1 MTVVVAIVEGVERS
15 LLQSLTQRG
24 ELDWFSRKLA
34 SSSYFK
40 LGSGVVPYEP
50 PNLTS
55 AFSGVS
61 PGEHGCFSYWECDS
75 DRGLPRILDAN
86 DVKAP
91 RVWNWPELA
100 HKKFGVL
107 NVQLTHP
114 PTAINGFLI
123 SYLMQQSL
131 HYTYPADLARR
142 LNADGIRYAHDVSA
156 FYRGEAAEF
165 FSGEVTRIAQFQ
177 LDAALHLASSVDIL
191 ILNLTLADRVSH
203 FLWAEVENKPLD
215 SNNHIVQAYRFL
227 DAALARLEEKSA
239 GDPMLV
245 FSEMGFGPIDYF
257 VSLDA
262 ELQKRGLQVL
272 DNQGKVNVTKSVAM
286 ETVQGTH
293 GLKVIGN
300 SAGYDLRVEEVCGVL
315 KELIFQD
322 GSPIVA
328 DAQPREEVFHGPYV
342 HLAPDIVITPANL
355 RRPPMGDQRW
365 ARHVNRELQ
374 TGWHRSGGFGLL
386 VGGALAVSGD
396 EFALESIAPT
406 VARLLG
412 SDIPSFCKHPSLV
425 A

>member
-15 LLQSLTQRG
+15 FLQSLIQRG
-24 ELDWFSRKLA
+24 ELEWFSRNFTL
-34 SSSYFK
+34 SPYFK

-61 PGEHGCFSYWECDS
+61 PGEHGCFSYWSCDS
-75 DRGLPRILDAN
+75 DPGLPRVLDAN
-86 DVKAP
+86 DVKVP
-91 RVWNWPELA
+91 RVWNWLETA

-114 PTAINGFLI
+114 PTQINGFMI

-131 HYTYPADLARR
+131 HYTYPADLART
-142 LNADGIRYAHDVSA
+142 LNARGIRYAHDVSA
-156 FYRGEAAEF
+156 FYRGETAEF
-165 FSGEVTRIAQFQ
+165 FSQEVTRIAQFQ
-177 LDAALHLASSVDIL
+177 LEAALHLASSVDVL

-203 FLWAEVENKPLD
+203 FLWAEVENNPLD
-215 SNNHIVQAYRFL
+215 FNNHIVQAYRFL
-227 DAALARLEEKSA
+227 DTALARLEEKCD

-257 VSLDA
+257 VSLDT
-262 ELQKRGLQVL
+262 EFQKHGLQVL
-272 DNQGKVNVTKSVAM
+272 DSQGQVDVKKSIAM

-293 GLKVIGN
+293 GVRVIESSGK
-300 SAGYDLRVEEVCGVL
+300 SPKKVEEVCDML
-315 KELIFQD
+315 KQLVFED
-322 GSPIVA
+322 GTPIVG
-328 DAQPREEVFHGPYV
+328 DARPREEVYFGPYV
-342 HLAPDIVITPANL
+342 HLAPDIIITPANP

-365 ARHVNRELQ
+365 ARHVNRKLQ
-374 TGWHRSGGFGLL
+374 TGWHRSGGFGLM
-386 VGGALAVSGD
+386 VGRTLAAAGE

-406 VARLLG
+406 IARLLDC
-412 SDIPSFCKHPSLV
+412 DIPSFCSHPSLV